1 MSDKTSWEKARHWVF
16 TGGGAVAFV
25 LFMGFV
31 DWRIGVKV
39 DAAVD
44 AAFVKNLGTNM
55 KIVKMDTSI
64 ASNKRTGEENAE
76 DIEQNRRADELAMR
90 RIFGLPPPEDDEPE

>member
-1 MSDKTSWEKARHWVF
+1 MSDKTAWEKARNWVF
-16 TGGGAVAFV
+16 SGGGAVALL

-39 DAAVD
+39 VDAVD
-44 AAFVKNLGTNM
+44 TAFSKNLSSNL

-64 ASNKRTGEENAE
+64 ASNTRTGEENSE
-76 DIEQNRRADELAMR
+76 DIEQNRRNNDLAMR
-90 RIFGLPPPEDDEPE
+90 RLLGLPPPETPDN